1 MKKLY
6 FSLIY
11 LAVSVM
17 LLIGLAHDAF
27 LYKETVVKIR
37 QAETVVSEEK
47 DGTMYEQTLEAQ
59 ILNGAHKGSDDHIKE
74 SLFQI
79 TDGR

>member
-11 LAVSVM
+11 LAASVM

-37 QAETVVSEEK
+37 QAETVVSE
-47 DGTMYEQTLEAQ
+47 DAR
-59 ILNGAHKGSDDHIKE
+59 GADLKRSA
-74 SLFQI
+74 
-79 TDGR
+79 